1 MKPIAMK
8 CSQEQFDKI
17 KPKLKGIILADNF
30 FNLKKYPYLTN
41 DYHSYYK
48 QGLGSVD
55 KDMMYGIEIYEIW
68 DEKIFL
74 DACDIELVESKTKI
88 TSVEIIGDI
97 GDIVYFMENN
107 TVVNSKIVSILITKN
122 TDGLFVEYHIK
133 GQRYALRNIYKYKED
148 LLKSL

>member
-17 KPKLKGIILADNF
+17 KPKLKGMEITDSI
-30 FNLKKYPYLTN
+30 FNLKEYPYLTN
-41 DYHSYYK
+41 DYYNYDR
-48 QGLGSVD
+48 QGLGSVN
-55 KDMMYGIEIYEIW
+55 KHIIYGREIYEIW

-74 DACDIELVESKTKI
+74 EACDIGLVESKTKI

-133 GQRYALRNIYKYKED
+133 GQRYALRNIYKSKED